1 MQQPHQ
7 KTPAITKIPSKGFA
21 APLMGGYGYVKLQNC
36 SWRLHGHPQNFVI
49 VSGFIKPKDRPMN
62 KLLLGTSA
70 LVGAIAFAGAAMAD
84 APKVTLGGFVNF
96 QAGYVSE
103 DSPYDANKQDV
114 KFRNDTEIHVRVDG
128 KSDNGLGYGAVIELE
143 ADQTQDRASQ
153 DSNADKTFV
162 YLEGGW
168 GRFELGGNVGV
179 TKTMKVDAATFARAT
194 GGIDGDWWL
203 FAGGPAG
210 NGYIISPDLVA
221 DHGTLTSG
229 SYIGRDKTG
238 EDANKITYYSPR
250 FSGFQVGFSYT
261 PDLGDTGQNATAL
274 SNVSG
279 VEDIISG
286 GINYNNQFG
295 DIGLTAALTGEWGDS
310 KLAAQ
315 EDLRA
320 WNVGGAL
327 TWSGFTFGASYG
339 SWGDS
344 LQASGA
350 SNDDS
355 DYWTLGLAYD
365 FGPFGASAT
374 YLSSQVEQA
383 GGTDNEFQNIALGLD
398 YMLAPGLVPY
408 VEVNFFEFDDA
419 AGAGVDNEGTTVL
432 VGTQLTF

>member
-1 MQQPHQ
+1 
-7 KTPAITKIPSKGFA
+7 
-21 APLMGGYGYVKLQNC
+21 
-36 SWRLHGHPQNFVI
+36 
-49 VSGFIKPKDRPMN
+49 MN

-103 DSPYDANKQDV
+103 DSPYDSNKEDV

-128 KSDNGLGYGAVIELE
+128 KSDNGLGYGAVVELE
-143 ADQTQDRASQ
+143 ADQSPDRAAGAPGVANTASK
-153 DSNADKTFV
+153 DTNADKTFI

-179 TKTMKVDAATFARAT
+179 TKTMKVDASTFARAT
-194 GGIDGDWWL
+194 GGIDGDWWM
-203 FAGGPAG
+203 FSGGPVG
-210 NGYIISPDLVA
+210 GGYIISPDLVV
-221 DHGTLTSG
+221 DHGALTSTTQ
-229 SYIGRDKTG
+229 YLVRDKTS

-250 FSGFQVGFSYT
+250 FSGFQIGASYT
-261 PDLGDTGQNATAL
+261 PDTGDIGQYATSL
-274 SNVSG
+274 SNASNTVQN
-279 VEDIISG
+279 VISG

-295 DIGLTAALTGEWGDS
+295 DIGLTAAVTGEWGDTDT
-310 KLAAQ
+310 AAT

-327 TWSGFTFGASYG
+327 TWHGFTFGGSYG

-344 LQASGA
+344 LQAAGTN
-350 SNDDS
+350 NDDS
-355 DYWTLGLAYD
+355 DYWTVGLAYD

-374 YLSSQVEQA
+374 YLNSQVEQA
-383 GGTDNEFQNIALGLD
+383 GGGDNEFDNIALGLD

-419 AGAGVDNEGTTVL
+419 TPGADNDGTSVL